1 MPTLCERPEPTACV
15 GELGSGSMS
24 VKRHL
29 ALIHALGRA
38 VYYLRKGDIAR
49 ALTSLELGLLIAKEL
64 LARALK
70 YQERDMAVKESK

>member
-1 MPTLCERPEPTACV
+1 
-15 GELGSGSMS
+15 MS

-49 ALTSLELGLLIAKEL
+49 ALSSLELGLLIAKEL

-70 YQERDMAVKESK
+70 YQARDAEKKK

>member
-1 MPTLCERPEPTACV
+1 
-15 GELGSGSMS
+15 MS

-29 ALIHALGRA
+29 GLIHALGRA

-49 ALTSLELGLLIAKEL
+49 ALTSLEFGLLIAKEL

-70 YQERDMAVKESK
+70 YQAQDAEKKK

>member
-1 MPTLCERPEPTACV
+1 
-15 GELGSGSMS
+15 MS

-29 ALIHALGRA
+29 GLIHALGRA

-49 ALTSLELGLLIAKEL
+49 ALTSLEFGLLIAKEL

-70 YQERDMAVKESK
+70 YQKRDAEKKK